1 MNYNEIEDKR
11 NQLNLELR
19 SLLAIID
26 LIDGKNVIYED
37 YISNSLDEIG
47 FLNQQMKLIID
58 AKNRLLNVF
67 KD

>member
-26 LIDGKNVIYED
+26 LID
-37 YISNSLDEIG
+37 EIG
-47 FLNQQMKLIID
+47 FLNQQMKLVID

>member
-26 LIDGKNVIYED
+26 LIDGKNVKYDD
-37 YISNSLDEIG
+37 YITNSLDEIG
-47 FLNQQMKLIID
+47 FLNQQMKLVID

>member
-47 FLNQQMKLIID
+47 FLNQQMKLVID